1 MLVHILVIE
10 TFKAML
16 PEPYFSDITR
26 GRWAGFTP
34 KEQEWTH
41 PITTPSLFGTSAA
54 RWWHST
60 TRRWVEMDTHCT
72 DSYLKYHKCV
82 ELQEMMQPLTVS
94 FKSPLGPDARDFIF
108 KPELLFFTTAGQCCT
123 SLCCTGLCCALHPQP
138 LTAAPLCWREG
149 AWMGLFVPI
158 FRFPHA
164 AEHGPVWIQW
174 QNGLPAQAW
183 CSASQWQEV
192 WPFLWQDWHCCGK
205 HVDHKGRFSALL

>member
-158 FRFPHA
+158 LDRKS
-164 AEHGPVWIQW
+164 V
-174 QNGLPAQAW
+174 
-183 CSASQWQEV
+183 V
-192 WPFLWQDWHCCGK
+192 
-205 HVDHKGRFSALL
+205 